1 MSARDA
7 RVEYPSSAYNLPR
20 LKDKPGQ
27 TFNSPVTD
35 SLARSITKEE
45 GSETAT
51 NSLLLSR

>member
-35 SLARSITKEE
+35 SLASSITKEE